1 MKMASLLIG
10 LFIVLA
16 CDKSEPIVIPSGCGP
31 PYTGPLPRTILPL
44 SSAHG
49 LMADP
54 FNYPKQNLVIRDQD
68 TWSYWVTDVNLLQTT
83 DLPDGQLEVDFNCEM
98 IILTLDE
105 AYGYAGYEIEIL
117 SVVEED
123 ARILVTINRSDLGTG
138 MPVMTQ
144 PFHLVKVPKLD
155 KEVVFEE

>member
-1 MKMASLLIG
+1 
-10 LFIVLA
+10 
-16 CDKSEPIVIPSGCGP
+16 
-31 PYTGPLPRTILPL
+31 
-44 SSAHG
+44 
-49 LMADP
+49 
-54 FNYPKQNLVIRDQD
+54 D
-68 TWSYWVTDVNLLQTT
+68 TWSYWVTDVNLLQAT
-83 DLPDGQLEVDFNCEM
+83 DLPDGQLEVDLNCEM

-123 ARILVTINRSDLGTG
+123 TRILVTINRSDLGMG
-138 MPVMTQ
+138 LPVWTQ